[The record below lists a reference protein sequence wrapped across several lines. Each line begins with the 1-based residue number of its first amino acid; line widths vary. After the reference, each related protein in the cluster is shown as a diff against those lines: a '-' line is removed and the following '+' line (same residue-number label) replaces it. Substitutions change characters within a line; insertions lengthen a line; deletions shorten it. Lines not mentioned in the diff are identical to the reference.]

1 MSPDEG
7 QSSGQVN
14 PEPAAAA
21 EQRAMKQC
29 PDCAEMVLE
38 AARKCRY
45 CGYRFDGQPASQASE
60 EGLFAHLF
68 RRAPRH
74 LTMIETLEQLG
85 VELDPGEQ
93 PVGLWLGQVRGV
105 DGYVVLT
112 DARLFFVMSLRHQK
126 AATTAPWQRRL
137 DELAGAE
144 IITHHWK
151 ATLVLHWV
159 DSPELSIDTLARND
173 LHRLHSALL
182 DRVSS

>member
-1 MSPDEG
+1 MSPEEG
-7 QSSGQVN
+7 QPSGQVD
-14 PEPAAAA
+14 PEPAATAD
-21 EQRAMKQC
+21 QRAMKAC

-45 CGYRFDGQPASQASE
+45 CGYRFDGQKASQAPE

-68 RRAPRH
+68 RREPRH
-74 LTMIETLEQLG
+74 LTMVETLEQLG
-85 VELDPGEQ
+85 VELEPGER
-93 PVGLWLGQVRGV
+93 PVGLWLGQVQSV

-112 DARLFFVMSLRHQK
+112 DARLFFVMTLRHQK

-144 IITHHWK
+144 IITRHWK
-151 ATLVLHWV
+151 TTLVLHWV
-159 DSPELSIDTLARND
+159 DSPELSVDGLARND

-182 DRVSS
+182 ERVSR

>member
-1 MSPDEG
+1 VSPEEG
-7 QSSGQVN
+7 QPSGQVD
-14 PEPAAAA
+14 PEPAATAD
-21 EQRAMKQC
+21 QRAMKQC

-45 CGYRFDGQPASQASE
+45 CGYRFDGKQASQPSE
-60 EGLFAHLF
+60 EGLFAHMF
-68 RRAPRH
+68 RRAPPH
-74 LTMIETLEQLG
+74 LTMVETLEQLG
-85 VELDPGEQ
+85 VELDPGER
-93 PVGLWLGQVRGV
+93 PTGLWLGQVNRV

-112 DARLFFVMSLRHQK
+112 DARLFFVMGLRHQK

-144 IITHHWK
+144 ITTHHRK
-151 ATLVLHWV
+151 ATLVLHWA
-159 DSPELSIDTLARND
+159 DCSLSIDGLARND